1 MNEFVYLQN
10 LNVIVLVATMIQ
22 CILNLVNVHT
32 AQLKI
37 EIVMKEVGCELV
49 ETDDKYHLLV
59 PLYNKWYNATMMNS
73 TGVLSGEEYEEL
85 VSYCKENKLETLH
98 FFLDLID
105 CYTESAKAGI
115 RQDNCV
121 RHFLCVLDEV
131 FPDTLGSDGY
141 VGFKRIQEM
150 WKDLATIILGK

>member
-1 MNEFVYLQN
+1 
-10 LNVIVLVATMIQ
+10 MIQ
-22 CILNLVNVHT
+22 YLLNLVNVHT
-32 AQLKI
+32 VRLKI
-37 EIVMKEVGCELV
+37 EIAMKEIGTELV
-49 ETDDKYHLLV
+49 ETGDKYYLLV
-59 PLYNKWYNATMMNS
+59 PLYNKWYNSTMMKS
-73 TGVLSGEEYEEL
+73 TGVVSGEEYENL

-105 CYTESAKAGI
+105 CYTESEKAGT

-121 RHFLCVLDEV
+121 GHFLCVLDEV

-150 WKDLATIILGK
+150 WKDLTTIILGK

>member
-1 MNEFVYLQN
+1 
-10 LNVIVLVATMIQ
+10 MIQ
-22 CILNLVNVHT
+22 YLLNLVNVHT
-32 AQLKI
+32 ARLKI
-37 EIVMKEVGCELV
+37 EISMKEIGFELV
-49 ETDDKYHLLV
+49 ETGDKYYLLV
-59 PLYNKWYNATMMNS
+59 PLYNKWYNATMMRS
-73 TGVLSGEEYEEL
+73 TGVVSGEEYEEL

-105 CYTESAKAGI
+105 CYTESAKAGT

-121 RHFLCVLDEV
+121 GYFLCVLDEV

-141 VGFKRIQEM
+141 VGFKDIQEI

>member
-1 MNEFVYLQN
+1 
-10 LNVIVLVATMIQ
+10 MIQ
-22 CILNLVNVHT
+22 YLLNLVNVHT
-32 AQLKI
+32 ARLKI
-37 EIVMKEVGCELV
+37 EISMKEIGFELV
-49 ETDDKYHLLV
+49 ETGDKYYLLV
-59 PLYNKWYNATMMNS
+59 LLYNKWYNSTMMKS
-73 TGVLSGEEYEEL
+73 TGVVSGEEYEEL

-105 CYTESAKAGI
+105 CYTESAKAGT

-121 RHFLCVLDEV
+121 AHFLCVLDEV

-150 WKDLATIILGK
+150 WKDLTTIILGK

>member
-1 MNEFVYLQN
+1 
-10 LNVIVLVATMIQ
+10 
-22 CILNLVNVHT
+22 
-32 AQLKI
+32 
-37 EIVMKEVGCELV
+37 MKEVGCELV
-49 ETDDKYHLLV
+49 ETGDKYHLLI
-59 PLYNKWYNATMMNS
+59 PLYNKWYNSTMMKS
-73 TGVLSGEEYEEL
+73 TGVVSGEEYEEL

-105 CYTESAKAGI
+105 CYTESAKAGT

-121 RHFLCVLDEV
+121 AHFLCVLDEV

>member
-1 MNEFVYLQN
+1 
-10 LNVIVLVATMIQ
+10 MIQ
-22 CILNLVNVHT
+22 YLLNLVNVHT
-32 AQLKI
+32 ARLKI
-37 EIVMKEVGCELV
+37 EISMKEIGFELV
-49 ETDDKYHLLV
+49 ETGDKYYLLA
-59 PLYNKWYNATMMNS
+59 PLYNKWYNSMMMKS
-73 TGVLSGEEYEEL
+73 TGVVSGEEYEEL

-121 RHFLCVLDEV
+121 GYFLCVLDEV

-141 VGFKRIQEM
+141 VGFKDIQEM

>member
-1 MNEFVYLQN
+1 
-10 LNVIVLVATMIQ
+10 
-22 CILNLVNVHT
+22 
-32 AQLKI
+32 
-37 EIVMKEVGCELV
+37 MKEIGFELV
-49 ETDDKYHLLV
+49 ETGDKYYWLV
-59 PLYNKWYNATMMNS
+59 PLYNKWYNSKMMCS
-73 TGVLSGEEYEEL
+73 TGVVSGEEYEEL

-105 CYTESAKAGI
+105 CYTESAKAGT

-121 RHFLCVLDEV
+121 GHFLCVLDEV

-141 VGFKRIQEM
+141 VGFKDIQEM

>member
-1 MNEFVYLQN
+1 
-10 LNVIVLVATMIQ
+10 MIQ
-22 CILNLVNVHT
+22 YLLNLVNVHT
-32 AQLKI
+32 ARLKI
-37 EIVMKEVGCELV
+37 EISMKEIGFELV
-49 ETDDKYHLLV
+49 ETGDKYYLLV
-59 PLYNKWYNATMMNS
+59 PLYNKWYNITMMKS
-73 TGVLSGEEYEEL
+73 TGVVSGEEYEEL

-105 CYTESAKAGI
+105 CYTESEKAGT

-121 RHFLCVLDEV
+121 GHFLCVLDEV

-150 WKDLATIILGK
+150 WKDLTTIILGK